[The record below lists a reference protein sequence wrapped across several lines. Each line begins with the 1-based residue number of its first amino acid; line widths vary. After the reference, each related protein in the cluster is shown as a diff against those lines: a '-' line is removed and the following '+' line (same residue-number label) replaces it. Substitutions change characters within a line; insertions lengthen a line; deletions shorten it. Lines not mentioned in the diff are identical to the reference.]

1 VKGRGNALSE
11 PGSVQCEP
19 VRLFN
24 WAGSVQFWPGSSIPD
39 IFTIFSR
46 IFGHFSEIIQN
57 LQNKIK
63 SDKNLKN
70 TIMTSIKLV

>member
-1 VKGRGNALSE
+1 
-11 PGSVQCEP
+11 
-19 VRLFN
+19 
-24 WAGSVQFWPGSSIPD
+24 VQFWPGFSIPN
-39 IFTIFSR
+39 ISTIFSR